1 MFASPIAKLIQQLAK
16 LPGVGEK
23 TAARL
28 AFHILRAAPEDA
40 AALAA
45 AIGEIRQKI
54 RFCSVCCDLTEA
66 DPCAIC
72 RDQRRDGALVCV
84 VAQPQDLIAIE
95 RAGGYRGRYHV
106 LHGLLSPLDGIG
118 PDDLRVAE
126 LVRRFSAG
134 TLEGSPHP
142 PATSSAGQSPAPL
155 TRGGDGTVLEAILA
169 TSTGVEGEATA
180 VYLAKLLRPLGVRTT
195 RIATGVPM
203 GGELEYADQATLARA
218 IDGRRE
224 M

>member
-1 MFASPIAKLIQQLAK
+1 MFASPIARLVQQLAK

-28 AFHILRAAPEDA
+28 AFHILRASPEDA

-45 AIGEIRQKI
+45 AIGEVRQKI
-54 RFCSVCCDLTEA
+54 HFCSICCDLTEA
-66 DPCAIC
+66 DPCGIC

-84 VAQPQDLIAIE
+84 VAQPQDLIAVE

-118 PDDLRVAE
+118 PDDLRVTE
-126 LVRRFSAG
+126 LVRRC
-134 TLEGSPHP
+134 
-142 PATSSAGQSPAPL
+142 
-155 TRGGDGTVLEAILA
+155 GDGVIQEAILA
-169 TSTGVEGEATA
+169 TSPSVEGEATA

-224 M
+224 I

>member
-1 MFASPIAKLIQQLAK
+1 MYPSPIARLVQQLGK
-16 LPGVGEK
+16 LPGIGEK

-28 AFHILRAAPEDA
+28 AFHILRASAEDA

-45 AIGEIRQKI
+45 AIGEVRQKI
-54 RFCSVCCDLTEA
+54 RFCSICCDLTEA

-72 RDQRRDGALVCV
+72 RDQRRDSSMVCV
-84 VAQPQDLIAIE
+84 VAQPQDVVAID

-106 LHGLLSPLDGIG
+106 LHGVLSPLDGVG
-118 PDDLRVAE
+118 PDDLRVTE
-126 LVRRFSAG
+126 LLRRCA
-134 TLEGSPHP
+134 
-142 PATSSAGQSPAPL
+142 
-155 TRGGDGTVLEAILA
+155 DGTVSEAILA
-169 TSTGVEGEATA
+169 TSPSVEGEATA
-180 VYLAKLLRPLGVRTT
+180 VYLAKLLRPLGVRAS

-203 GGELEYADQATLARA
+203 GGELEYADQVTLARA

>member
-1 MFASPIAKLIQQLAK
+1 VFASPIARLVQQLAK
-16 LPGVGEK
+16 LPGIGEK

-28 AFHILRAAPEDA
+28 AFHILRASPEDA

-45 AIGEIRQKI
+45 AIADVRQKI
-54 RFCSVCCDLTEA
+54 RFCTICCDLTET

-72 RDQRRDGALVCV
+72 RDQRRDGSVVCA
-84 VAQPQDLIAIE
+84 VAQPQDVVAIE

-106 LHGLLSPLDGIG
+106 LHGVLSPLDGVG
-118 PDDLRVAE
+118 PDDLRIAE
-126 LVRRFSAG
+126 LLRRCQGDGVS
-134 TLEGSPHP
+134 EVIV
-142 PATSSAGQSPAPL
+142 ATSPS
-155 TRGGDGTVLEAILA
+155 
-169 TSTGVEGEATA
+169 VEGEATA
-180 VYLAKLLRPLGVRTT
+180 VYLAKLLRPLGVRAT

-203 GGELEYADQATLARA
+203 GGELEYADQVTLARA

>member
-1 MFASPIAKLIQQLAK
+1 MSSPSPIARLVAELGK

-28 AFHILRAAPEDA
+28 AFHILRAPPEDA

-45 AIGEIRQKI
+45 AIGDMRAKI
-54 RFCSVCCDLTEA
+54 SFCSVCWDFTEQ
-66 DPCAIC
+66 DPCPIC
-72 RDQRRDGALVCV
+72 RDPPRFIDGVRGRAASGRLGRRTRGW
-84 VAQPQDLIAIE
+84 
-95 RAGGYRGRYHV
+95 YRGRYHV
-106 LHGLLSPLDGIG
+106 LHGVLSPLDGIG

-126 LVRRFSAG
+126 LVKRCSG
-134 TLEGSPHP
+134 DIKEVII
-142 PATSSAGQSPAPL
+142 ATNPS
-155 TRGGDGTVLEAILA
+155 
-169 TSTGVEGEATA
+169 VEGETTA
-180 VYLAKLLRPLGVRTT
+180 VYLAKLLRPLGVRCS

-203 GGELEYADQATLARA
+203 GGELEYADRLTLSRA

>member
-1 MFASPIAKLIQQLAK
+1 MAVASPIARLVQQLAK
-16 LPGVGEK
+16 LPGIGEK

-28 AFHILRAAPEDA
+28 AFHILRASPEDA

-45 AIGEIRQKI
+45 AIGEVKQKI

-66 DPCAIC
+66 DPCGIC
-72 RDQRRDGALVCV
+72 ADARRDAAVVCV
-84 VAQPQDLIAIE
+84 VAQPQDVLAIE
-95 RAGGYRGRYHV
+95 RAGGYHGRYHV
-106 LHGLLSPLDGIG
+106 LHGVLSPLDGIG

-126 LVRRFSAG
+126 LLKRCSGAG
-134 TLEGSPHP
+134 L
-142 PATSSAGQSPAPL
+142 
-155 TRGGDGTVLEAILA
+155 REAILA
-169 TSTGVEGEATA
+169 TSPSVEGEATA

-203 GGELEYADQATLARA
+203 GGELEYADQVTLARA
-218 IDGRRE
+218 IEGRRE

>member
-1 MFASPIAKLIQQLAK
+1 MFASPIARLVQQLAK

-28 AFHILRAAPEDA
+28 AFHILRASPEDA

-45 AIGEIRQKI
+45 AITDVRQKI
-54 RFCSVCCDLTEA
+54 RFCSLCCDLTEA
-66 DPCAIC
+66 DPCAVC
-72 RDQRRDGALVCV
+72 RDARRDEGLVCV
-84 VAQPQDLIAIE
+84 VAQPQDVVAIE

-106 LHGLLSPLDGIG
+106 LHGVLSPLDGIG

-126 LVRRFSAG
+126 LVRRCGTGAG
-134 TLEGSPHP
+134 
-142 PATSSAGQSPAPL
+142 
-155 TRGGDGTVLEAILA
+155 GGAVREAILA
-169 TSTGVEGEATA
+169 TSPSVEGEATA
-180 VYLAKLLRPLGVRTT
+180 VYLAKLLRPLGVRAT
-195 RIATGVPM
+195 RIATGVPI
-203 GGELEYADQATLARA
+203 GGELEYTDQVTLARA